1 MSVFIGQAEQ
11 KSKQIDRLINSP
23 ATSVPPLQV
32 VHRVLFFSSVYLRL
46 FWFARQWQQEN
57 VGEVLATGMSDMRRA
72 ILSWPRA
79 TILPIDGF
87 LPATA
92 TPLPPP
98 PSGEKEKIPSAA
110 TRPEERNTNLRLHYH
125 MGPKSAATRH
135 RRCHRTVTA
144 TTQDTSH
151 WCESSL
157 RPVLG
162 ATNERSAACTSQDGD
177 ST

>member
-1 MSVFIGQAEQ
+1 MDQCGGCQRHADPATFGPAQGTLDLNFGIDRCMSHSTDGCGLFLSVFIGQAEQ

-98 PSGEKEKIPSAA
+98 PSGEKEKVCGHTAGG
-110 TRPEERNTNLRLHYH
+110 EEH
-125 MGPKSAATRH
+125 
-135 RRCHRTVTA
+135 
-144 TTQDTSH
+144 
-151 WCESSL
+151 ESSTPL
-157 RPVLG
+157 SHG
-162 ATNERSAACTSQDGD
+162 S
-177 ST
+177 